1 MADFRENGSFCIR
14 IIISVLFSILCVT
27 FPRSRDSVASS
38 GRLVQ
43 EGTIVDK
50 VDAARLER
58 IIRGLSGADSI
69 LLDGVKTEI
78 RTRYALSPQKDL
90 GQRFLVNE
98 VREAGYEPSIQ
109 RFVLNIGVPDLT
121 GTALSRGGD
130 TVWVADTGG
139 KIYMTTAAGGWPP
152 FVARGDLHNDV
163 YDLQCDG
170 LGRLWAACRLSG
182 SAYGAL
188 FISTDGG
195 VNWSLRA
202 SEADVFGLASVC
214 LEDLQFGMTGGSGG
228 SVMRTADSGATWY
241 PLEPATFGYETI
253 DDIATSGPLHF
264 WLVTDNGSLYETRD
278 FGATWLKRS
287 LMLGRLAGIDFHG
300 ESTGVIVGSQMAFY
314 TRDGG
319 ATWVAAPVAAELSS
333 VRMVD
338 SLKIV
343 ASGGGGGIWASEDG
357 GMTWARFGTEC
368 SVAADVWSVAS
379 AGDGWFWLT
388 GRDLSRRVG
397 WSASPRSCASYQFAD
412 TTWGENI
419 SFIHEG
425 VREPKHRVLL
435 TAHYDAMS
443 GSPYDCAPGA
453 DDNGTGTVAVIECAR
468 ALRDERTER
477 SVEFV
482 LFDGEELG
490 LKGSRYFAS
499 VLDTGVVFDG
509 DLQLD
514 MIGWEPNAIM
524 SAVICERPG
533 TGPDS
538 MLANAIASSVDS
550 FGLGLETT
558 VVQAE
563 RLSSDQ
569 IAFWEVGIPAALL
582 IEGRRSELTPYY
594 HSCSDVADHLNLDF
608 FETCTKAAL
617 GAVGQLA
624 GLLPSEIVP
633 KRFALYQNYPNP
645 FNAVTTV
652 SFALPGAS
660 NVEVVVYDVSGRR
673 VALIE
678 RGREEAGVINRS
690 WNGKDDRGRPLASGV
705 YFLRVRAGAAE
716 AARKIVILR

>member
-1 MADFRENGSFCIR
+1 M
-14 IIISVLFSILCVT
+14 
-27 FPRSRDSVASS
+27 P
-38 GRLVQ
+38 GRFQ
-43 EGTIVDK
+43 QGATIVDK

-69 LLDGVKTEI
+69 VLDDGKTEI
-78 RTRYALSPQKDL
+78 RTRYALSPHKDL
-90 GQRFLVNE
+90 GQRYLIDQ
-98 VREAGYEPSIQ
+98 VRDAGYEPSIQ

-121 GTALSRGGD
+121 GTAVSPSGD

-152 FVARGDLHNDV
+152 FAERGEIGNAL
-163 YDLQCDG
+163 YDLQCDR
-170 LGRLWAACRLSG
+170 LGRLWVSCRLSG

-188 FISTDGG
+188 LISTDAGAS
-195 VNWSLRA
+195 WSLRA
-202 SEADVFGLASVC
+202 SGTDILTLGSICFQDE
-214 LEDLQFGMTGGSGG
+214 QFGMAGGSGG
-228 SVMRTADSGATWY
+228 SVIRTADAGGTWY
-241 PLEPATFGYETI
+241 SLDPATFGYEAI
-253 DDIATSGPLHF
+253 DDIAASGPLHF

-278 FGATWLKRS
+278 LGATWLKRS

-300 ESTGVIVGSQMAFY
+300 ESTGVIVGSQEAFY

-319 ATWVAAPVAAELSS
+319 TTWVAVPVAAELSA
-333 VRMVD
+333 VRMAD
-338 SLKIV
+338 SLRII
-343 ASGGGGGIWASEDG
+343 ASGAGGDIWVSEDG
-357 GMTWARFGTEC
+357 GPTWARFGTEC

-379 AGDGWFWLT
+379 SGDGWFWLT

-397 WSASPRSCASYQFAD
+397 WSASMRSCASYQFAD

-425 VREPKHRVLL
+425 VSEPKHRVLL
-435 TAHYDAMS
+435 TAHYDATS

-514 MIGWEPNAIM
+514 MIGWEPNAVM
-524 SAVICERPG
+524 SAVICERSG
-533 TGPDS
+533 AGPDS
-538 MLANAIASSVDS
+538 IIGNAIGASVDL

-582 IEGRRSELTPYY
+582 IEGKRSELTPYY
-594 HSCSDVADHLNLDF
+594 HSCSDVADHLNFAF
-608 FETCTKAAL
+608 FEVCTKAAL
-617 GAVGQLA
+617 GAVARLA
-624 GLLPSEIVP
+624 GLMPSEIVP
-633 KRFALYQNYPNP
+633 KRVALYQNYPNP

-652 SFALPGAS
+652 SFALPEAS
-660 NVEVVVYDVSGRR
+660 NVEVAVYDISGRR

-678 RGREEAGVINRS
+678 RGREEAGVVNRS

-705 YFLRVRAGAAE
+705 YFLRLRAETSE
-716 AARKIVILR
+716 AVRKIVILR

>member
-1 MADFRENGSFCIR
+1 MADFPENGSFCVR
-14 IIISVLFSILCVT
+14 IIISSILSILCVT
-27 FPRSRDSVASS
+27 FPPARNSVASL
-38 GRLVQ
+38 GRFQ
-43 EGTIVDK
+43 QGATIVDK

-58 IIRGLSGADSI
+58 IVRGLSGADSI
-69 LLDGVKTEI
+69 VLDDVKTQV
-78 RTRYALSPQKDL
+78 RTRYALSPHKDL
-90 GQRFLVNE
+90 GRRFLVNE
-98 VREAGYEPSIQ
+98 VRDAGYEPSIQ
-109 RFVLNIGVPDLT
+109 RFVLDIGVPDLT
-121 GTALSRGGD
+121 GTAVSRSGD

-139 KIYMTTAAGGWPP
+139 KIYMTTAAGGWRP
-152 FVARGDLHNDV
+152 FAERGDLGNDV
-163 YDLQCDG
+163 YDLQYDR
-170 LGRLWAACRLSG
+170 LGRLWVACRLSG

-195 VNWSLRA
+195 ANWSLRA
-202 SEADVFGLASVC
+202 SDANVLTLGSVC
-214 LEDLQFGMTGGSGG
+214 LRDDQFGMAGGSGG
-228 SVMRTADSGATWY
+228 SVMRTADAGETWY
-241 PLEPATFGYETI
+241 PVDPATFGYETI
-253 DDIATSGPLHF
+253 DGIATSGPLHF

-278 FGATWLKRS
+278 FGGTWLKRS

-300 ESTGVIVGSQMAFY
+300 ESTGVIVGSQTTFY

-319 ATWVAAPVAAELSS
+319 ATWIAVPVAAELSA
-333 VRMVD
+333 VRMTD
-338 SLKIV
+338 SLRII
-343 ASGGGGGIWASEDG
+343 ASGAGGDIWASDDG
-357 GMTWARFGTEC
+357 GTTWARFGTEC

-379 AGDGWFWLT
+379 SGDGWFWLT

-425 VREPKHRVLL
+425 VREPNHRVLL
-435 TAHYDAMS
+435 TAHYDATS

-499 VLDTGVVFDG
+499 VLDAGIVFDG

-514 MIGWEPNAIM
+514 MIGWEPNAVM
-524 SAVICERPG
+524 SAVISERPG
-533 TGPDS
+533 AGPDS
-538 MLANAIASSVDS
+538 IIGNAIGASIDS

-558 VVQAE
+558 VVQAD

-582 IEGRRSELTPYY
+582 IEGKRSELTPYY
-594 HSCSDVADHLNLDF
+594 HSCSDVAEHLNFDF

-617 GAVGQLA
+617 GAVARLA
-624 GLLPSEIVP
+624 RLLPAEIVP
-633 KRFALYQNYPNP
+633 KRVALYQNYPNP

-652 SFALPGAS
+652 SFALPEAS
-660 NVEVVVYDVSGRR
+660 NVELAVYDISGRR
-673 VALIE
+673 MALIE
-678 RGREEAGVINRS
+678 RGREEEGVVNRS
-690 WNGKDDRGRPLASGV
+690 WNGKDDHGRPLASGV
-705 YFLRVRAGAAE
+705 YFLRLRAETSE
-716 AARKIVILR
+716 AVRKIVILR

>member
-1 MADFRENGSFCIR
+1 MADFHENRSFRIR
-14 IIISVLFSILCVT
+14 IIVSSILSILCVT
-27 FPRSRDSVASS
+27 FPQARDSVASR
-38 GRLVQ
+38 GRFQ
-43 EGTIVDK
+43 QGATIVDK

-58 IIRGLSGADSI
+58 ILRGLSGADSI
-69 LLDGVKTEI
+69 VLNDGKTEI
-78 RTRYALSPQKDL
+78 RTRYALSPHKDL
-90 GQRFLVNE
+90 GQRFLINE
-98 VREAGYEPSIQ
+98 VRGAGYEPSIQ
-109 RFVLNIGVPDLT
+109 RFVLDIGVPDLT
-121 GTALSRGGD
+121 GTAVSRGGD

-139 KIYMTTAAGGWPP
+139 RVYMTTAAGGWPP
-152 FVARGDLHNDV
+152 FAGRGDLQNDV
-163 YDLQCDG
+163 YDLQYDR

-182 SAYGAL
+182 SADGAL

-195 VNWSLRA
+195 ASWSLRA
-202 SEADVFGLASVC
+202 SDANVFTLGSIC
-214 LEDLQFGMTGGSGG
+214 LQDEQFGMAGGSNG
-228 SVMRTADSGATWY
+228 SVMRTADAGETWY
-241 PLEPATFGYETI
+241 PLDPEAFGYETI

-278 FGATWLKRS
+278 LGATWLKRS

-300 ESTGVIVGSQMAFY
+300 ESTGVIVGSQTAFY

-319 ATWVAAPVAAELSS
+319 ATWIASPVAAELSA
-333 VRMVD
+333 VRMAD
-338 SLKIV
+338 SLRVI
-343 ASGGGGGIWASEDG
+343 ASGAGGDIWVSEDG
-357 GMTWARFGTEC
+357 GPTWARFGTEC

-379 AGDGWFWLT
+379 SGDGLFWLT

-435 TAHYDAMS
+435 TAHYDATS

-499 VLDTGVVFDG
+499 VLDTGAVFDG

-514 MIGWEPNAIM
+514 MIGWEPIAAM
-524 SAVICERPG
+524 SAVISERPG
-533 TGPDS
+533 AGSDS
-538 MLANAIASSVDS
+538 IIGNAIAASADS

-558 VVQAE
+558 VVTAE

-582 IEGRRSELTPYY
+582 IEGKRSELTPYY
-594 HSCSDVADHLNLDF
+594 HSCSDVAAHLNFGF
-608 FETCTKAAL
+608 FEICTKAAL
-617 GAVGQLA
+617 GAVARLA
-624 GLLPSEIVP
+624 GLLPAEIVP
-633 KRFALYQNYPNP
+633 KRVALYQNYPNP

-652 SFALPGAS
+652 SFALPEAS
-660 NVEVVVYDVSGRR
+660 NVEVAVYDVSGRR
-673 VALIE
+673 VAFIE

-690 WNGKDDRGRPLASGV
+690 WDGKDDLGRPLASGV
-705 YFLRVRAGAAE
+705 YFLRLTAGTSE
-716 AARKIVILR
+716 AVRKIVILR